1 MAVEETVTWSRSHTE
16 AGWFNGIVLGVVVA
30 MLISLPLSA
39 FLPERWAWLG
49 FLPLVV
55 LPVRG
60 AIRGRAEGRAEVVTA
75 EFSSRRVVLEGAF
88 GTRELDVAELT
99 AVDVSHH
106 VNRGHEMTVLSLEI
120 GKRPG
125 ERIPGRYDPELAA
138 ALRQLL
144 GPAVEVRERREEP
157 PAD

>member
-16 AGWFNGIVLGVVVA
+16 AGCFNGMVLGVVVA

-60 AIRGRAEGRAEVVTA
+60 AVRGRSEGRAEVVTA
-75 EFSSRRVVLEGAF
+75 ELSRRRVVLSGAF
-88 GTRELDVAELT
+88 GTREVDVAELT
-99 AVDVSHH
+99 AVDVSH
-106 VNRGHEMTVLSLEI
+106 RASGGHEMTVLSLEF

-125 ERIPGRYDPELAA
+125 ERIPGRYDPGLATT
-138 ALRQLL
+138 LRELL
-144 GPAVEVRERREEP
+144 GPTVEVRERYEEP
-157 PAD
+157 PSD